1 MNVLPSWVQLYNCL
15 CVFLF
20 SLVSVSARVPL
31 FVFHTLSPPP
41 PKEKMD
47 VSIVCCWFWFLF
59 PFCLIFS
66 GWVGGPIFL
75 FLPPLLLLLLLF
87 LPALMNVGLGLGSHP
102 SAKKMTI
109 FSDANSGMRCN
120 SPPPSPMSARG
131 APSQGSSET
140 TLAK

>member
-1 MNVLPSWVQLYNCL
+1 
-15 CVFLF
+15 
-20 SLVSVSARVPL
+20 
-31 FVFHTLSPPP
+31 
-41 PKEKMD
+41 
-47 VSIVCCWFWFLF
+47 
-59 PFCLIFS
+59 
-66 GWVGGPIFL
+66 
-75 FLPPLLLLLLLF
+75 
-87 LPALMNVGLGLGSHP
+87 LGSHP